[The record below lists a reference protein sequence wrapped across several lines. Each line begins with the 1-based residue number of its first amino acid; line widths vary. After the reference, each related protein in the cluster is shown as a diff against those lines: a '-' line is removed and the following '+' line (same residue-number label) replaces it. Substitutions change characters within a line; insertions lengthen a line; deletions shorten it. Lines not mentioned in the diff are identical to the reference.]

1 MPTFR
6 LLFHVAALAVAAM
19 LLAAC
24 GSTGPSPAAALP
36 DDVGPVSADPT
47 VAVDDNVF
55 VPEDLVVEVGTEVT
69 WVWEGRIVHDVAG
82 DGFQSEIQPE
92 GTFTHTFDTEGAY
105 AYVCTLHPGM
115 EGTVYVV
122 PEGH

>member
-1 MPTFR
+1 MPTVR
-6 LLFHVAALAVAAM
+6 LLVHTAALAVTAI

-24 GSTGPSPAAALP
+24 GSTGPAPAAALP
-36 DDVGPVSADPT
+36 DDVGPVTAEPT
-47 VAVDDNVF
+47 VTVGDHVF
-55 VPEDLVVEVGTEVT
+55 VPEEIVVEVGTEVT
-69 WVWEGRIVHDVAG
+69 WVWDARAVHDVVG
-82 DGFQSEIQPE
+82 DGFESEVKLE
-92 GTFTHTFDTEGAY
+92 GEFTHTFHDEGAY